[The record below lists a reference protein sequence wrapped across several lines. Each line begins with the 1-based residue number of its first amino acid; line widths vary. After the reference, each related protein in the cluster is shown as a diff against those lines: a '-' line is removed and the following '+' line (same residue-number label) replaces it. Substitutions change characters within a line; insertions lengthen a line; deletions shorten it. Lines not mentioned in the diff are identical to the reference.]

1 MEPTL
6 VISSSGAGRNGQKH
20 PHFANEGGNGH
31 SDRDTQLEQEYGWK
45 RELFAPESSHERKAR
60 QGREHYRAVDGPLG
74 FMGAEPFY
82 DARSLGWAWVW
93 AEKYKNELR
102 GTLPSFG
109 RKLH

>member
-45 RELFAPESSHERKAR
+45 RELFAPESTMELWLRVY
-60 QGREHYRAVDGPLG
+60 REATRRDALVE
-74 FMGAEPFY
+74 AE
-82 DARSLGWAWVW
+82 LW
-93 AEKYKNELR
+93 AEKWKNELR
-102 GTLPSFG
+102 GTLPHFG